1 MGTPRRR
8 WGCSTCL
15 IGPLE
20 GWMRWSLWHSA
31 WSIWDICQ
39 GSALL
44 HSTKLVTLVAVSGN
58 HLLAQRQKVWSWNR
72 LASEL
77 LGISLLCGET
87 EATTVACEKSPLL
100 MGNVSVYQALFLW
113 SVSAGQPSFSTSL
126 EPDVL
131 QNLEFKGPNPL
142 RVGLSLDKE
151 LEAQK
156 LLNQIWL
163 LATQKS
169 ILKRE
174 TNVGRKKSCF

>member
-1 MGTPRRR
+1 MSLSIHLGFA
-8 WGCSTCL
+8 L
-15 IGPLE
+15 IKRVVLFNL
-20 GWMRWSLWHSA
+20 RSR
-31 WSIWDICQ
+31 
-39 GSALL
+39 ALL
-44 HSTKLVTLVAVSGN
+44 VHCLFLTLSRPTSVVILELPNTS
-58 HLLAQRQKVWSWNR
+58 SY
-72 LASEL
+72 SENNQ
-77 LGISLLCGET
+77 INYYIAEEMETDLCGET
-87 EATTVACEKSPLL
+87 EATTAACEKSLLL
-100 MGNVSVYQALFLW
+100 MGNVRVYQALFLR
-113 SVSAGQPSFSTSL
+113 SVSVGQPSFSTSV

>member
-1 MGTPRRR
+1 
-8 WGCSTCL
+8 
-15 IGPLE
+15 
-20 GWMRWSLWHSA
+20 
-31 WSIWDICQ
+31 
-39 GSALL
+39 
-44 HSTKLVTLVAVSGN
+44 
-58 HLLAQRQKVWSWNR
+58 
-72 LASEL
+72 
-77 LGISLLCGET
+77 
-87 EATTVACEKSPLL
+87 
-100 MGNVSVYQALFLW
+100 MGNVSVYQALFLR
-113 SVSAGQPSFSTSL
+113 SVSVGQPSFSTSL

-131 QNLEFKGPNPL
+131 QNFEFKGPNPL

>member
-1 MGTPRRR
+1 MGQCR
-8 WGCSTCL
+8 WDVVPTSWKVGWDEAFGTAPGVYKTFAKALPYSTR
-15 IGPLE
+15 P
-20 GWMRWSLWHSA
+20 SLLLLWLFQG
-31 WSIWDICQ
+31 IICQ
-39 GSALL
+39 CRGRKCGPGTGLPLSFLESHFL
-44 HSTKLVTLVAVSGN
+44 ETD
-58 HLLAQRQKVWSWNR
+58 
-72 LASEL
+72 
-77 LGISLLCGET
+77 LCGET
-87 EATTVACEKSPLL
+87 EATTAACEKSLLL
-100 MGNVSVYQALFLW
+100 MGNVRVYQALFLR
-113 SVSAGQPSFSTSL
+113 SVSVGQPSFSTSL

-174 TNVGRKKSCF
+174 TNVGRK

>member
-1 MGTPRRR
+1 M
-8 WGCSTCL
+8 GCSPYLT
-15 IGPLE
+15 GPLE
-20 GWMRWSLWHSA
+20 GWRRWSLWHSA

-44 HSTKLVTLVAVSGN
+44 HSTKLV
-58 HLLAQRQKVWSWNR
+58 LLWLFQ
-72 LASEL
+72 
-77 LGISLLCGET
+77 GIICQCRGRKYGPGTGLPLSFLESHFLETDLCGET
-87 EATTVACEKSPLL
+87 EATTAACEKSPLL
-100 MGNVSVYQALFLW
+100 MGNVSVYQALFLR
-113 SVSAGQPSFSTSL
+113 SVSVGQPSFSTSL